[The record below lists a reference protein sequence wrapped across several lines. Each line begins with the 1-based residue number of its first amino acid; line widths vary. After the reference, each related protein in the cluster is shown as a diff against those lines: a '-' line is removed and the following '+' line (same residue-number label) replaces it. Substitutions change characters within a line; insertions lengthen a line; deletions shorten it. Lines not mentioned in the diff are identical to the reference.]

1 LVVVVEEFMVRVFTG
16 SKVTVPKKVLELF
29 SVEYGILFVKEL
41 AKTSISAEEIL
52 AKLKEQFE
60 DIGFI
65 HLSFKELLEI

>member
-1 LVVVVEEFMVRVFTG
+1 M
-16 SKVTVPKKVLELF
+16 
-29 SVEYGILFVKEL
+29 GILFVKEL

-65 HLSFKELLEI
+65 HLSFKELLESEYLGESMDLKTA